1 VAPRAHRIRGRAGGS
16 CADCRLLH
24 GWRFDGS
31 LRTPHAPALGAGCVR
46 ISVRGLW
53 VTWHRLALRWARR
66 APADRAGRRR
76 SRRRSAAR
84 WTALRQL
91 RQRTIRR
98 CARRRCGRGRTA
110 AAPSTCAGANALR
123 ASRGW
128 PAASRKAS
136 RGGAGYATGA
146 GAVTRVPARKT
157 LLRAARAACTRA
169 ASPRRPSC
177 PRACHRAALHADAAV
192 VTATGCDSDG
202 GGDGGD
208 RDGGGDRGDVRG
220 HGRSNLARPC
230 AHTHAMPQPRQ
241 YVGVDRASRAWVHMG
256 LRASAHPCIW
266 SAKRLN
272 VAAHDLRCAATI
284 AAGDRHRTSVM
295 KFVATNQC
303 FLVLLAIRSRTHKKV
318 LRQRHPA
325 RRTFA
330 ILEGER
336 AYQDVS
342 NCARGHAPH
351 PWAPY
356 SNAITQQRAHLR
368 TASHSG
374 VHERRRPT

>member
-1 VAPRAHRIRGRAGGS
+1 M
-16 CADCRLLH
+16 
-24 GWRFDGS
+24 W
-31 LRTPHAPALGAGCVR
+31 
-46 ISVRGLW
+46 
-53 VTWHRLALRWARR
+53 
-66 APADRAGRRR
+66 
-76 SRRRSAAR
+76 
-84 WTALRQL
+84 
-91 RQRTIRR
+91 
-98 CARRRCGRGRTA
+98 
-110 AAPSTCAGANALR
+110 
-123 ASRGW
+123 
-128 PAASRKAS
+128 
-136 RGGAGYATGA
+136 
-146 GAVTRVPARKT
+146 
-157 LLRAARAACTRA
+157 
-169 ASPRRPSC
+169 
-177 PRACHRAALHADAAV
+177 LHADAAV

-230 AHTHAMPQPRQ
+230 AHAHAMPQPRQ

-336 AYQDVS
+336 AYHDVS

-351 PWAPY
+351 PWAPS
-356 SNAITQQRAHLR
+356 SNAITQQRAHLS